1 MPESSAKI
9 LVSYN
14 HADKKI
20 AVQIATAIKAYG
32 IDVWF
37 DEWKMVLGDSV
48 ENEISKGLQ
57 ATHFVFLISKNT
69 DNSRYQKREFLSS
82 LSNFINSGTPKIIP
96 ILLDDAMTPELI
108 KDIKHHHYEGGTKND
123 WDNIIG
129 SITGKLPDISLA
141 KAVINLYKET
151 VLVDEKDADSG
162 QWYPFPYKLCPSCGS
177 SELSGSSFFYDEN
190 VIIEIKCKNCGW
202 SDWTE

>member
-1 MPESSAKI
+1 MPESSIKVF
-9 LVSYN
+9 VSYN

-32 IDVWF
+32 TDVWF
-37 DEWKMVLGDSV
+37 DEWKIVLGDSI
-48 ENEISKGLQ
+48 EDKISKGLQ

-96 ILLDDAMTPELI
+96 ILLDDAMIPELI

-123 WDNIIG
+123 WDAIVG
-129 SITGKLPDISLA
+129 SITGKLPDTSVA
-141 KAVINLYKET
+141 KAIINLYKET
-151 VLVDEKDADSG
+151 VLVDEKNGDSG
-162 QWYPFPYKLCPSCGS
+162 PWYPFQYKLCPSCGS
-177 SELSGSSFFYDEN
+177 SELSGGSFFCDEN

-202 SDWTE
+202 SAWTE

>member
-1 MPESSAKI
+1 MPESSTKAF
-9 LVSYN
+9 VSYN
-14 HADKKI
+14 HADKEIAVKI
-20 AVQIATAIKAYG
+20 ATVLKAHG
-32 IDVWF
+32 IEVWF
-37 DEWKMVLGDSV
+37 DEWKIVLSDSI
-48 ENEISKGLQ
+48 EEEISKGLQ